1 MAQFP
6 IKTKTP
12 VGAKDAPGLLTW
24 SLSDIENRWGFKG
37 GRYTS
42 VNHAFAFLIG
52 AVLTVLLYLL
62 MLGCVHLPV
71 LSVVARIYM
80 RPTNQFAVIPAT
92 FFFFGGM
99 TVLYLKGKKVQFQEQ
114 ALQISAVPAEPE
126 FVLTEATAATVLA
139 RIQSQVDHPRHFV
152 LLNRIDRAL
161 SNFKNIGQVND
172 VSAILRAQAENDEDL
187 VASSYTV
194 VNGLVWA
201 IPVLGFIGTVLGLS
215 LAIGR
220 FTQTLQAQGD
230 LDMIRASLQGVTGGL
245 ATAFE
250 STLVAL
256 TFTLILQLT
265 ITFQQKREMA
275 FLDECNDYCHS
286 HIVSKLRLAVRAP
299 AIETPAQPPSA
310 PKPDHE
316 PAPKP

>member
-6 IKTKTP
+6 ISPKSATS
-12 VGAKDAPGLLTW
+12 GDDNSDLLAWSKD
-24 SLSDIENRWGFKG
+24 DVENRFGFKG

-52 AVLTVLLYLL
+52 AMLSAILYAL
-62 MLGCVHLPV
+62 MLFVFIHLPV
-71 LSVVARIYM
+71 VSRIATIYM

-92 FFFFGGM
+92 FFFFGGI
-99 TVLYLKGKKVQFQEQ
+99 TILFLKGRKVRFQQ
-114 ALQISAVPAEPE
+114 RALKLTAVPTEPE
-126 FVLTEATAATVLA
+126 FVLTETTAATVLS
-139 RIQSQVDHPRHFV
+139 RIHALVDHPRHFV

-172 VSAILRAQAENDEDL
+172 VSAILRAQAENDEDQ

-215 LAIGR
+215 LGIGR
-220 FTQTLQAQGD
+220 FTATLQSAGD
-230 LDMIRASLQGVTGGL
+230 LEQIRSSLQGVTSGL

-256 TFTLILQLT
+256 TFTLILQLA

-286 HIVSKLRLAVRAP
+286 HIVSRLRLADRQQ
-299 AIETPAQPPSA
+299 TPPISPVAEA
-310 PKPDHE
+310 K
-316 PAPKP
+316 K

>member
-6 IKTKTP
+6 LKP
-12 VGAKDAPGLLTW
+12 HAASSGADAPAFLAW
-24 SLSDIENRWGFKG
+24 SQSDIENRCGFKG

-42 VNHAFAFLIG
+42 VNHALAFLIG
-52 AVLTVLLYLL
+52 ALLTGILYSL
-62 MLGCVHLPV
+62 MLFVFSHLPV
-71 LSVVARIYM
+71 VSKVAVIYM

-99 TVLYLKGKKVQFQEQ
+99 TILFLKGKKIQFQQ
-114 ALQISAVPAEPE
+114 RALTLGAVPAEPE
-126 FVLTEATAATVLA
+126 FILTEATAATVLA
-139 RIQSQVDHPRHFV
+139 RIYSLVDQPRHFV

-172 VSAILRAQAENDEDL
+172 VSAILRAQAENDEDQ

-220 FTQTLQAQGD
+220 FTQTLQAEGD
-230 LDMIRASLQGVTGGL
+230 LALIRASLQGVTGGL

-286 HIVSKLRLAVRAP
+286 HIVAKLRLTGRAAP
-299 AIETPAQPPSA
+299 APAATP
-310 PKPDHE
+310 HE
-316 PAPKP
+316 QPAPQP

>member
-6 IKTKTP
+6 LKPKSEQDGTGKSE
-12 VGAKDAPGLLTW
+12 LLAWTQ
-24 SLSDIENRWGFKG
+24 SDVENRFGFKG

-52 AVLTVLLYLL
+52 ALLSALLYVL
-62 MLGCVHLPV
+62 MIFVFSHIPIV
-71 LSVVARIYM
+71 SKVATIYM
-80 RPTNQFAVIPAT
+80 RPSNQFAVVPAT
-92 FFFFGGM
+92 FFFFGG
-99 TVLYLKGKKVQFQEQ
+99 LAILFLKGRKIQFQQ
-114 ALQISAVPAEPE
+114 KALRLSAVPAEPE
-126 FVLTEATAATVLA
+126 FILTETTAATVLA
-139 RIQSQVDHPRHFV
+139 RIHSLVDQPRHFV
-152 LLNRIDRAL
+152 LLNRLDRAL
-161 SNFKNIGQVND
+161 SNFRNIGQVGD
-172 VSAILRAQAENDEDL
+172 VSAILRAQAENDEDQ

-220 FTQTLQAQGD
+220 FTSTLQAAGD
-230 LDMIRASLQGVTGGL
+230 ISLIRASLQGVTGGL

-256 TFTLILQLT
+256 TFTLILQLV

-286 HIVSKLRLAVRAP
+286 HIVSKLRLANRQESSPAASEQARA
-299 AIETPAQPPSA
+299 
-310 PKPDHE
+310 
-316 PAPKP
+316 